1 MASLKSGEC
10 AGSLLKHEYPSL
22 SAVSEGL
29 RRRFGDMDVC
39 NPREAGEVLAAE
51 RHNLLLINA
60 GPAEC
65 SLRGFNVRGESAV
78 HATDLAAMGGT
89 GRHCVVYGLAD
100 TPDARAFLLD
110 EAAWIRDH
118 CDGLTLL
125 QGGAAG
131 LRREGLGLTDACR
144 SRLDAR

>member
-1 MASLKSGEC
+1 MPSLKSAEC
-10 AGSLLKHEYPSL
+10 AGSLVKHEYPSL
-22 SAVSEGL
+22 SAAGEGL

-39 NPREAGEVLAAE
+39 NPREAGNVLAAE

-60 GPAEC
+60 GPVEC
-65 SLRGFNVRGESAV
+65 SLRNFNVRGESAV
-78 HATDLAAMGGT
+78 HKTELAAVPDA

-100 TPDARAFLLD
+100 TPDARNFLLD
-110 EAAWIRDH
+110 EAAWIGDR
-118 CDGLTLL
+118 CERITLF

-131 LRREGLGLTDACR
+131 LRREGFAITDACR